1 LNHAPMDLQQ
11 ICPQCAD
18 IPYIRVARDER
29 GSVCWLVVAGDQQV
43 PAASGAMAAKICEAM
58 RAKRIAT

>member
-1 LNHAPMDLQQ
+1 MDLQQ

-18 IPYIRVARDER
+18 IPYISVARDER

-43 PAASGAMAAKICEAM
+43 PAASGAIAAEICEAM
-58 RAKRIAT
+58 RHAKGPPSPED